1 MPLYVVKRQDPW
13 KVSFND
19 TTMPVTRQEMLKRQQ
34 KRLWRQ
40 RVFDVTALVA
50 ILIMI
55 WLCWYSLK

>member
-1 MPLYVVKRQDPW
+1 MPLYDVKRQDPW

-19 TTMPVTRQEMLKRQQ
+19 TTRPVTRQEMLKRQQ